1 MAHTP
6 SEDTDPAEHRPTIEH
21 DVVIVGAGF
30 AGLYAAKQLGR
41 SGVDVLLLD
50 QNNYHQFQPLLYQ
63 AATAQIA
70 ISTVARPLRGILHRQ
85 RAHVTIRTARV
96 ASVDAAAKTVTTDDG
111 LTYRGRILVLATG
124 SEPNFFDTPGARELA
139 YPLYS
144 VDDATSLSSA
154 MLGALER
161 AAATRDAAERQG
173 TFAVVVVGAGPN
185 GVETAGA
192 IAENIKFVVSEY
204 YSDEFAAAQ
213 CEVHLVDMVDTVLP
227 PFSKRSQ
234 KYTRRSLEE
243 LGVRIHLGRAVSSVS
258 TSGVTLEDGTE
269 LPAAIVIWTAGLKA
283 SGLLEPAGLTT
294 GRGGRVDVDPDLTAP
309 DFPGVYILGDAAN
322 ITDTKGRALPQLGSV
337 AKQSGRWAADNICAD
352 LQGRERKPF
361 RFRDMGVMAMVG
373 RGHAIAEMGPRR
385 FQIQGML
392 AFLAWLGVHLVL
404 LSGWSQRAAALVS
417 WFRDYLT
424 RRRTQVVVHQPDEY
438 ARARR
443 QGPTEPATP
452 TTGTEPATPTTGTS
466 AESTTSTTTGLGGAT
481 PGERSQS

>member
-1 MAHTP
+1 MAHF
-6 SEDTDPAEHRPTIEH
+6 SAEDPDLADDLSAIEH

-85 RAHVTIRTARV
+85 REHVTIRTARV
-96 ASVDAAAKTVTTDDG
+96 AAVDAAAKTVTTDDG
-111 LTYRGRILVLATG
+111 LVYRGRILVLATG

-154 MLGALER
+154 LLGALER
-161 AAATRDAAERQG
+161 AAATRDAAHNQG

-192 IAENIKFVVSEY
+192 IAENIRFVVSEY
-204 YSDEFAAAQ
+204 YSDAFAAQ

-227 PFSKRSQ
+227 PFSARSQ

-269 LPAAIVIWTAGLKA
+269 LPAAVVIWTAGLKA

-294 GRGGRVDVDPDLTAP
+294 GRGGRVDVPPDLTVP
-309 DFPGVYILGDAAN
+309 GMPGVYVLGDAAN
-322 ITDTKGRALPQLGSV
+322 ITDAKGRPLPQLGSV
-337 AKQSGRWAADNICAD
+337 AKQSGTWAADNICAD
-352 LQGRERKPF
+352 LNGGARRPF
-361 RFRDMGVMAMVG
+361 RFRDMGIMAMVG
-373 RGHAIAEMGPRR
+373 RGHAIAEIGPRR
-385 FQIQGML
+385 FQIRGTV

-404 LSGWSQRAAALVS
+404 LSGWSQRASALVS

-424 RRRTQVVVHQPDEY
+424 RSRTQVVVHQPDEY

-443 QGPTEPATP
+443 QGPTEPAS
-452 TTGTEPATPTTGTS
+452 GTS
-466 AESTTSTTTGLGGAT
+466 TRTTNTTTTDSGDAN
-481 PGERSQS
+481 PGKRSQP

>member
-1 MAHTP
+1 MAQ
-6 SEDTDPAEHRPTIEH
+6 SSAGDTDPAVDHTIIEH

-70 ISTVARPLRGILHRQ
+70 ISTVARPLRGILRHQ
-85 RAHVTIRTARV
+85 REHVTIRTARV
-96 ASVDAAAKTVTTDDG
+96 ASADAAAKTVTTDDG
-111 LTYRGRILVLATG
+111 LTYRGRVLVLATG
-124 SEPNFFDTPGARELA
+124 AEPNFFDTPGARELA

-161 AAATRDAAERQG
+161 AAATRDAADRQG

-192 IAENIKFVVSEY
+192 IAENIKFVISEY
-204 YSDEFAAAQ
+204 YSEEFAATR

-227 PFSKRSQ
+227 PFSKASQ
-234 KYTRRSLEE
+234 KYSRRSLEE
-243 LGVRIHLGRAVSSVS
+243 LGVHLHLGRAVSSVS
-258 TSGVTLEDGTE
+258 TSGVTLQDGAE
-269 LPAAIVIWTAGLKA
+269 LPAAVVIWTAGLKG
-283 SGLLEPAGLTT
+283 SGLLDSAGLAL
-294 GRGGRVDVDPDLTAP
+294 GRGGRVDVHSDLTVP
-309 DFPGVYILGDAAN
+309 GQPGVYVLGDAAN
-322 ITDTKGRALPQLGSV
+322 ITDAKGRALPQLGSV
-337 AKQSGRWAADNICAD
+337 AKQSGAWAADNILAD
-352 LQGRERKPF
+352 LEGRNRQPF

-373 RGHAIAEMGPRR
+373 RGHAVAEMSPRR
-385 FQIQGML
+385 IQIQGMP

-404 LSGWSQRAAALVS
+404 LSGWSQRVSALVS

-424 RRRTQVVVHQPDEY
+424 RRRPQVVVHQPDEY

-443 QGPTEPATP
+443 RGPT
-452 TTGTEPATPTTGTS
+452 TET
-466 AESTTSTTTGLGGAT
+466 AESTHN
-481 PGERSQS
+481 ERNQQ

>member
-1 MAHTP
+1 MANTAA
-6 SEDTDPAEHRPTIEH
+6 EDTDPADDFPAIQL

-63 AATAQIA
+63 AATTQIA

-161 AAATRDAAERQG
+161 AAATRDAAERRG

-227 PFSKRSQ
+227 PFSERSQ

-258 TSGVTLEDGTE
+258 TSGVALEDGTE

-294 GRGGRVDVDPDLTAP
+294 GRGGRVDVEPDLTAP
-309 DFPGVYILGDAAN
+309 GLPGVYVLGDAAN
-322 ITDTKGRALPQLGSV
+322 ITDAKGRALPQLGSV
-337 AKQSGRWAADNICAD
+337 AKQSGTWAADNICAD

-424 RRRTQVVVHQPDEY
+424 RSRPQVVVHQPDEY

-443 QGPTEPATP
+443 QGPTEPA
-452 TTGTEPATPTTGTS
+452 ATPTT
-466 AESTTSTTTGLGGAT
+466 ESTTSTTTGPGGAT

>member
-1 MAHTP
+1 
-6 SEDTDPAEHRPTIEH
+6 PTIEH
-21 DVVIVGAGF
+21 DVVIGGAGF

-213 CEVHLVDMVDTVLP
+213 CEVHLVDMVD
-227 PFSKRSQ
+227 
-234 KYTRRSLEE
+234 
-243 LGVRIHLGRAVSSVS
+243 
-258 TSGVTLEDGTE
+258 
-269 LPAAIVIWTAGLKA
+269 PADIDNVWRTATG
-283 SGLLEPAGLTT
+283 SPAG
-294 GRGGRVDVDPDLTAP
+294 P
-309 DFPGVYILGDAAN
+309 FQVYDTVGFNVAAN
-322 ITDTKGRALPQLGSV
+322 ISRASGDPTRIKFADMLQKGIDAGK
-337 AKQSGRWAADNICAD
+337 A
-352 LQGRERKPF
+352 
-361 RFRDMGVMAMVG
+361 
-373 RGHAIAEMGPRR
+373 
-385 FQIQGML
+385 
-392 AFLAWLGVHLVL
+392 
-404 LSGWSQRAAALVS
+404 
-417 WFRDYLT
+417 
-424 RRRTQVVVHQPDEY
+424 
-438 ARARR
+438 
-443 QGPTEPATP
+443 
-452 TTGTEPATPTTGTS
+452 
-466 AESTTSTTTGLGGAT
+466 GLGD
-481 PGERSQS
+481 GEGFYTYDSDGNVQEPVTSWNHT

>member
-1 MAHTP
+1 MAHT
-6 SEDTDPAEHRPTIEH
+6 SAEDTDTADELSAIEH

-50 QNNYHQFQPLLYQ
+50 QNNYHQFQPMLYQ

-85 RAHVTIRTARV
+85 REHVTIRTARV

-124 SEPNFFDTPGARELA
+124 AEPNFFDTPGARELA

-161 AAATRDAAERQG
+161 AAATSDAENRQG

-192 IAENIKFVVSEY
+192 IAENIKYVIAEY
-204 YSDEFAAAQ
+204 YSEEFAATR

-227 PFSKRSQ
+227 PFSTRSQ

-258 TSGVTLEDGTE
+258 TSGVTLEDDTE
-269 LPAAIVIWTAGLKA
+269 LPAAVVIWTAGLKG
-283 SGLLEPAGLTT
+283 SGLLESAGLDL
-294 GRGGRVDVDPDLTAP
+294 GRGGRVDVQSDLTVPDL
-309 DFPGVYILGDAAN
+309 PGVYVLGDAAN
-322 ITDTKGRALPQLGSV
+322 ITDAKGRTLPQLGSV
-337 AKQSGRWAADNICAD
+337 AKQSGTWAASNILAD
-352 LQGRERKPF
+352 LEGRDRQPF
-361 RFRDMGVMAMVG
+361 RFRDMGIMAMVG
-373 RGHAIAEMGPRR
+373 RGHAVAEMSPRR
-385 FQIQGML
+385 IQIQGIP
-392 AFLAWLGVHLVL
+392 AFLAWLGVHLAL
-404 LSGWSQRAAALVS
+404 LSGWSQRVSAVVS
-417 WFRDYLT
+417 WFREYLT
-424 RRRTQVVVHQPDEY
+424 RRRTHVVVHQPDEY

-443 QGPTEPATP
+443 SGPTTDPG
-452 TTGTEPATPTTGTS
+452 GTNPDETNQP
-466 AESTTSTTTGLGGAT
+466 
-481 PGERSQS
+481 